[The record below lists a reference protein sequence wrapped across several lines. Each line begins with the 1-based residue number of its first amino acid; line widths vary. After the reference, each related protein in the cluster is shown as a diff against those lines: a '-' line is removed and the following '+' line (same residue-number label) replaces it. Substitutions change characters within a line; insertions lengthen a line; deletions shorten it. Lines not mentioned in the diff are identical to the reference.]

1 MYCAEYSAS
10 FLASRMTLPHP
21 HSHPPRASRTRQEDE
36 AVRSRDIQRAT
47 LVAIATNSVLTVAQ
61 LVIGLF
67 ANAFSLV
74 ADAAHTLSDL
84 VTDMLVLLAS
94 RHGADPADTD
104 HPYGHGR
111 IETATTM
118 LLGAVLAAVGVGFL
132 WSSGMRL
139 QNMNDLPDLHPAAL
153 AMALLTLAAK
163 EGLFRY
169 TLAAAKRLKAPLL
182 EANAW
187 HARSDAASS
196 LVVAVGIGGSL
207 AGYPFLEPL
216 AAAVVGFLILHM
228 GLRLGWTAIR
238 ELIDTGL
245 SEDELIHL
253 RETIEQTPGVIGL
266 HDMRTRRMAGR
277 VLCDAHVQVAPRL
290 TVSEGHRVSD
300 SVYLRVRAAHPEVK
314 DVLVH
319 IDPED
324 DDNLHAMPPGPLP
337 ERKAV
342 LDTVETLL
350 GTDVAAPRRVQIH
363 YLGGRV
369 DVDVLLD
376 AALAPVEAEALRQ
389 RARSWLKEQAH
400 YRSISFYSPIAP

>member
-1 MYCAEYSAS
+1 MFCAKYSAS
-10 FLASRMTLPHP
+10 FPAPCMNAPHP
-21 HSHPPRASRTRQEDE
+21 PPRRVRHDDE
-36 AVRSRDIQRAT
+36 ATRSRDIQRTT
-47 LVAIATNSVLTVAQ
+47 LVAITTNTFLTVAQ

-84 VTDMLVLLAS
+84 VTDLLVLLAS

-111 IETATTM
+111 IETATTL
-118 LLGAVLAAVGVGFL
+118 LLGTVLAGVGIGFL
-132 WSSGMRL
+132 WSSGLRL
-139 QNMNDLPDLHPAAL
+139 QNMNALPDVHPAAL
-153 AMALLTLAAK
+153 VMALLTLAAK
-163 EGLFRY
+163 EGLFRF
-169 TLAAAKRLKAPLL
+169 TLAAARRLNAPIL

-228 GLRLGWTAIR
+228 GVRLAWRAIR

-245 SEDELIHL
+245 SEEELADL

-277 VLCDAHVQVAPRL
+277 VLCDAHVQVSPRL

-300 SVYLRVRAAHPEVK
+300 GVYLRVRAAHPEVK

-324 DDNLHAMPPGPLP
+324 DGELQTVPPGPLP
-337 ERKAV
+337 ERKEV
-342 LDTVETLL
+342 LATIGVLL
-350 GTDVAAPRRVQIH
+350 GPDMLEPRRVQIH
-363 YLGGRV
+363 YLGNRV
-369 DVDVLLD
+369 DVEVLLN
-376 AALAPVEAEALRQ
+376 ATPPMAEQEALRQ
-389 RARSWLKEQAH
+389 RTRNWLSGHAH
-400 YRSISFYSPIAP
+400 YRSISLYAPLAP

>member
-1 MYCAEYSAS
+1 MNDPAQPLSVLRPA
-10 FLASRMTLPHP
+10 
-21 HSHPPRASRTRQEDE
+21 RTRDSDE
-36 AVRSRDIQRAT
+36 AVRGRGIQRAT
-47 LVAIATNSVLTVAQ
+47 LVAIITNATLSIAQVA
-61 LVIGLF
+61 IGLF

-84 VTDMLVLLAS
+84 VTDLLVLLAG
-94 RHGADPADTD
+94 RRGADPADTN

-118 LLGAVLAAVGVGFL
+118 LLGGVLAAVGIGFL
-132 WSSGMRL
+132 WSSGLRL
-139 QNMNDLPDLHPAAL
+139 QNMEALPELHPAAL
-153 AMALLTLAAK
+153 VMALLTLAAK

-169 TLAAAKRLKAPLL
+169 TLAAARRLNAPML

-196 LVVAVGIGGSL
+196 LVVAAGIGGSL

-228 GLRLGWTAIR
+228 GLRLAWKSIG

-245 SEDELIHL
+245 PEEELERL
-253 RETIEQTPGVIGL
+253 RATIRKTPGVIGL
-266 HDMRTRRMAGR
+266 HDMRTRRMADR
-277 VLCDAHVQVAPRL
+277 VLCDAHVQVDPRL

-300 SVYLRVRAAHPEVK
+300 AVYLRVRAAHPEVR

-324 DDNLHAMPPGPLP
+324 DGELQVVPPGPLP
-337 ERKAV
+337 ER
-342 LDTVETLL
+342 VEILARMRELL
-350 GTDVAAPRRVQIH
+350 GPAFAEPRRVQIH
-363 YLGGRV
+363 YLGQRV
-369 DVDVLLD
+369 EVEIILPS
-376 AALAPVEAEALRQ
+376 APAAEALEMLQSR
-389 RARSWLKEQAH
+389 RKAWLAEHPH
-400 YRSISFYSPIAP
+400 YRNIRVFVETAP